1 MLALE
6 ATLEQNMKMV
16 DNSVYKLFQGNREQM
31 KNAKGDVSILLIIG
45 RRLHRK
51 STVREAT
58 EVENNIS
65 TDEFANGLTEAT
77 VDKCSLLGDEH
88 SFALPNLQRMEARC
102 SFHSWKED
110 GNILPDGSK
119 IKKGDGVNYVAYAM
133 GRIAY
138 FWDAEEFHPLKFTAF
153 QVSNCFSLSRSFD
166 NIMQCFLIP

>member
-1 MLALE
+1 MMTPMLLYIGDTLIEGRLRAFLMLALE

-31 KNAKGDVSILLIIG
+31 KNAKGDSILLIIG

-51 STVREAT
+51 STQLWTNAVSSC
-58 EVENNIS
+58 S
-65 TDEFANGLTEAT
+65 TDSDSDYPE
-77 VDKCSLLGDEH
+77 V
-88 SFALPNLQRMEARC
+88 PVRMEARC
-102 SFHSWKED
+102 LFHSWKED

-153 QVSNCFSLSRSFD
+153 Q
-166 NIMQCFLIP
+166 

>member
-1 MLALE
+1 MTPMLLYIGDTLIEGRLRAFLMLALE

-31 KNAKGDVSILLIIG
+31 KNAKGD
-45 RRLHRK
+45 
-51 STVREAT
+51 
-58 EVENNIS
+58 EVNLSSCS
-65 TDEFANGLTEAT
+65 TDSDSDYPE
-77 VDKCSLLGDEH
+77 VPVCLLGDEH

-153 QVSNCFSLSRSFD
+153 Q
-166 NIMQCFLIP
+166 

>member
-1 MLALE
+1 MMTPMLLYIGDTLIEGRLRTFLMLALE
-6 ATLEQNMKMV
+6 ATFELNMKMV

-31 KNAKGDVSILLIIG
+31 KNAMGDSTQLWTNAVS
-45 RRLHRK
+45 
-51 STVREAT
+51 SC
-58 EVENNIS
+58 S
-65 TDEFANGLTEAT
+65 TDSDSDYPEVPVGG
-77 VDKCSLLGDEH
+77 LLGDEH

-153 QVSNCFSLSRSFD
+153 Q
-166 NIMQCFLIP
+166 